1 MIFCEVHEEYEIHG
15 IIMKVT
21 AEMKEMNIPVGV
33 SDFEKIRKNGYY
45 YIDKSGLIVELL
57 DRTGTKVTIITR
69 PRRFGKTLGMSMLES
84 FFDIRKDSKELFEG
98 LEIANHQT
106 LCDEWMNRYPTVF
119 VSFRQVDGLDFT
131 GAYDMLTWVISELY
145 KKYLYLLDSD
155 KIDSSD
161 KDVAKQLVRGN
172 ASLKDTKGS
181 LLLLTRMMQ
190 QHYGKPVILL
200 IDEYDVPVAKAN
212 NNGYYT
218 EMLDVMKGLMQ
229 ALKDNQALCFAVVTG
244 CLKIAKESIFTGTN
258 NFVSDTITNS
268 RLNEYFGFVQSEV
281 NQLLKDADMTEQT
294 ENIKK
299 WYDGYHFGDFDVYCP
314 WDVMNYLLELQ
325 HNPKAKPISYWKNT
339 SDNAIIRSFI
349 DYAGSTITNK
359 LETLMAGG
367 CIVQRV
373 DENLTYDYLHSSEDN
388 LWSMLY
394 LTGYLTKAREEDYK
408 GELPDGMLA
417 LMIPNAEIKEIFE
430 TTVIKWF
437 DDSTRKLNRNA
448 LFDAVWNGDSE
459 SITKEM
465 NALLRRTISYH
476 DYREDFYHA
485 FLAGIFTGAGY
496 MVDSNKE
503 HGEGRSDV
511 VVYDSINARVAIF
524 EAKYTRVL
532 ENLKSECDIALQQ
545 IDDRMYAKEYED
557 DYDQILCYGISF
569 FKKRCMVK
577 KK

>member
-1 MIFCEVHEEYEIHG
+1 MR
-15 IIMKVT
+15 
-21 AEMKEMNIPVGV
+21 EMNVPVGV
-33 SDFEKIRKNGYY
+33 SDFEEIRRNEYY
-45 YIDKSGLIVELL
+45 YIDKSGLIGELL
-57 DRTGTKVTIITR
+57 HRTGTKVTLITR

-84 FFDIRKDSKELFEG
+84 FFDIRKDSRKLFDG
-98 LEIANHQT
+98 LEIAEHQA
-106 LCDEWMNRYPTVF
+106 LCDEWMNRYPTIF
-119 VSFRQVDGLDFT
+119 VSFRQVDGLNFT

-145 KKYLYLLDSD
+145 KKHLYLLDSD
-155 KIDSSD
+155 RINDSD
-161 KDVAKQLVRGN
+161 KEIAKQLVWGN

-181 LLLLTRMMQ
+181 LMLLTRMLLQ
-190 QHYGKPVILL
+190 YYEKPVILL

-212 NNGYYT
+212 NNGYYA
-218 EMLDVMKGLMQ
+218 EMLDVMKGLLQ
-229 ALKDNQALCFAVVTG
+229 ALKDNQALRLAVITG

-268 RLNEYFGFVQSEV
+268 RLNEYFGFVQGEV
-281 NQLLKDADMTEQT
+281 DQLLKDADLTEQAD
-294 ENIKK
+294 NIRK

-314 WDVMNYLLELQ
+314 WDVMNYMLELQ
-325 HNPKAKPISYWKNT
+325 RNPKAKPVSYWRNT
-339 SDNAIIRSFI
+339 SDNAIIRSFL
-349 DYAGSTITNK
+349 DYAGNTITNK

-388 LWSMLY
+388 LWSTLY
-394 LTGYLTKAREEDYK
+394 LTGYLTGARKDDYA
-408 GELPDGMLA
+408 GELPDGMAA

-437 DDSTRKLNRNA
+437 DDSAKKWNRNA

-459 SITKEM
+459 VITREM

-524 EAKYTRVL
+524 EAKYTKNLGNL
-532 ENLKSECDIALQQ
+532 ESACDAALQQ

>member
-1 MIFCEVHEEYEIHG
+1 MCYLVAKDRDAHG
-15 IIMKVT
+15 YVKGAT
-21 AEMKEMNIPVGV
+21 AMRTLNIPVGV
-33 SDFEKIRKNGYY
+33 SDFEEIRKNGYY
-45 YIDKSGLIVELL
+45 YIDKSGLIGELL
-57 DRTGTKVTIITR
+57 SRTGTKVTLITR
-69 PRRFGKTLGMSMLES
+69 PRRFGKTLGMSMLEN
-84 FFDIRKDSKELFEG
+84 FFDIRKDSRALFEG
-98 LEIANHQT
+98 LEIARDQA
-106 LCDEWMNRYPTVF
+106 LCDAWMNQYPTIF

-145 KKYLYLLDSD
+145 KKHRYLLDSD
-155 KIDSSD
+155 RIGTSD
-161 KDVAKQLVRGN
+161 KEIAKQLEWGQ

-212 NNGYYT
+212 SNGYYA
-218 EMLDVMKGLMQ
+218 EMLDVMKGLLQ
-229 ALKDNQALCFAVVTG
+229 ALKDNQALQFAVVTG

-258 NFVSDTITNS
+258 NLVSDTITNS

-281 NQLLKDADMTEQT
+281 DQLLKDAGVTEQADS
-294 ENIKK
+294 IRR

-314 WDVMNYLLELQ
+314 WDVMNYMLELQ
-325 HNPKAKPISYWKNT
+325 RDPKAKPISYWKNT

-359 LETLMAGG
+359 LEILMAGG

-373 DENLTYDYLHSSEDN
+373 DENLTYDYLHASEDN
-388 LWSMLY
+388 LWSTLY
-394 LTGYLTKAREEDYK
+394 LTGYLTRAREADYK
-408 GELPDGMLA
+408 GEVPDGMVA
-417 LMIPNAEIKEIFE
+417 LMIPNAEIREIFE
-430 TTVIKWF
+430 TTVIRWF
-437 DDSTRKLNRNA
+437 DDSTKKWNRTA
-448 LFDAVWNGDSE
+448 LFDAVWRGDSE
-459 SITKEM
+459 GITKEM

-511 VVYDSINARVAIF
+511 VVYDPVNARVAIF
-524 EAKYTRVL
+524 EAKYTKTL
-532 ENLKSECDIALQQ
+532 ENMERECDMALQQ
-545 IDDRMYAKEYED
+545 IDDRMYAAEYED

-569 FKKRCMVK
+569 FRKRCMVK